1 MRKLSIAMVIASLIL
16 PACLDLERMGCIIF
30 SLAFMVV
37 SILMARKFAPDIFV

>member
-30 SLAFMVV
+30 SIAFMLV
-37 SILMARKFAPDIFV
+37 SLLMARKYAPDIFV